1 MPSLGLLRANMVLTV
16 FAIFGVLF
24 ALLFV
29 VQLLFPFSL
38 YLVLAL
44 TVGIV
49 LLQWAVAPSIIAW
62 GTKLRY
68 LGHGEYPW
76 LEEEVSRLAKEAG
89 VPVPRL
95 GIVENPA
102 PNAFVFGRT
111 RASSTLAVHT
121 GLLNTL
127 GREEVSA
134 VLAHEVGHLRHKDVA
149 VMTFASAIP
158 LLAYMLFYSSLFGG
172 RRGRDSGA
180 MVLVAILAFVVYIIT
195 QLLVLKLSRSRE
207 FFADSYSASSTH
219 RPRWLARALAK
230 ITVGNATGKQSSPGA
245 ARAFYITDPQAARSD
260 LEELKGHGAEIGV
273 EDRVIERVL
282 KEERGR
288 GWTDIFSTHPRTYKR
303 IRHLL
308 DLEKEMEL
316 SG

>member
-24 ALLFV
+24 ALLFLV
-29 VQLLFPFSL
+29 HLLYPFSL

-44 TVGIV
+44 TMGIV
-49 LLQWAVAPSIIAW
+49 LLQWAIAPSIIAW

-68 LGHGEYPW
+68 LSPGEYPW
-76 LEEEVSRLAKEAG
+76 LEEEVSNLAKEAE
-89 VPVPRL
+89 VPMPRL
-95 GIVENPA
+95 AIVENPA

-121 GLLNTL
+121 GLLNAL
-127 GREEVSA
+127 SREEVRA
-134 VLAHEVGHLRHKDVA
+134 VLAHEVGHLRHNDVA

-158 LLAYMLFYSSLFGG
+158 LLAYMLFYSFLFGG
-172 RRGRDSGA
+172 RRDRDAGGMALLA
-180 MVLVAILAFVVYIIT
+180 MLAFAVYIVT

-207 FFADSYSASSTH
+207 FFADAYSASSTH

-230 ITVGNATGKQSSPGA
+230 ITLGNAARGGSNPGT
-245 ARAFYITDPQAARSD
+245 ARAFYIADPQAARSN
-260 LEELKGHGAEIGV
+260 LEELRGHGAEIGV
-273 EDRVIERVL
+273 EDRLIERVL
-282 KEERGR
+282 REERGR
-288 GWTDIFSTHPRTYKR
+288 GWDIFSTHPSTYKR

-308 DLEKEMEL
+308 ELEK
-316 SG
+316 